1 MDTSK
6 EEIECEAYYKHSIQ
20 MALENKFSWT
30 TLASVFDQ
38 MTPTLSQSKDLVKI
52 LLDVI
57 QNLQKQYQEMVQH
70 EANVSNENNQLE
82 GIEKLKKESNFEPS
96 NCFKIQDSVEAEFVE
111 DTKEEIDQIE
121 FVQIEDLHHD
131 YKHNIEE
138 QNASQIQNLNDNEFH
153 TFVEIDDK
161 DVESFAINTLVI
173 GKADPAEKL
182 LGMKNENLFESHE
195 SENESIKT
203 FKGLNSII
211 PKNEPRNEFE
221 CKICNKTFTKP
232 GSLSNHVRIH
242 RDKSHLQCKYCYK
255 EFPQPHHLKQ
265 HERTHTGEKPFG
277 CKFCSKTFSHHFT
290 LKKHERIHTG
300 QLPYRC
306 DLCDKRFTSSSNLV
320 DHKTTHSS
328 EKPFECKT
336 CGMGFK
342 RISNLIRHKKRH
354 E

>member
-57 QNLQKQYQEMVQH
+57 QNLQKQYQEQDHDDDQKENIQKLALKSIFDPNQVNFDAELVEKVQG
-70 EANVSNENNQLE
+70 EVFDE
-82 GIEKLKKESNFEPS
+82 IEKVLIVEDQFENHESNFE
-96 NCFKIQDSVEAEFVE
+96 
-111 DTKEEIDQIE
+111 
-121 FVQIEDLHHD
+121 
-131 YKHNIEE
+131 IEE
-138 QNASQIQNLNDNEFH
+138 YAETQIH
-153 TFVEIDDK
+153 TFAGNDEKNVA
-161 DVESFAINTLVI
+161 SLARNTLVI
-173 GKADPAEKL
+173 EDL
-182 LGMKNENLFESHE
+182 KNEDHGSKIESDE
-195 SENESIKT
+195 ASKELKL
-203 FKGLNSII
+203 KI
-211 PKNEPRNEFE
+211 PKDETRNDFE
-221 CKICNKTFTKP
+221 CKVCGKTFTKP

-242 RDKSHLQCKYCYK
+242 RDKTHLQCKYCYK
-255 EFPQPHHLKQ
+255 AFPQPHHLKQ